1 MATPDP
7 ERELFNSA
15 LSDTPMETIE
25 ATAEVE
31 VTTEAQT
38 QTDERPR
45 DDKGRFASK
54 QEDANPEPTTEQP
67 APAAAAKVEDNPQPQ
82 AERER
87 GEIPAWR
94 LREEAEAKREAAA
107 RAEQYQREL
116 EETRRQNAAFQQQM
130 ATLQRQLQERNSPPP
145 DMYADPEGYQRHQ
158 ANQYQSS
165 MRAMQAKMDLRF
177 AKVQYGEKAVDEAD
191 AEFTRHASMNP
202 NDPFVL
208 SVIHNSETPATDV
221 VNWYQ
226 QQQNQKRLAGKSIDD
241 LLKEE
246 REKALNDPAFL
257 AQAIEKAK
265 ATAKPVQTQANST
278 IPSLNR
284 TTAAASVTTDDDESD
299 AGLLKAALRR

>member
-15 LSDTPMETIE
+15 LSDTPMEAIE

-54 QEDANPEPTTEQP
+54 QEDANPETTTEQP
-67 APAAAAKVEDNPQPQ
+67 APAVAAKVEDNPQPQ

-158 ANQYQSS
+158 ADQHQMALRQQAVMFSEQLARVKFGDELYTKAEQEIARHVQMNPHDPVVHVLQQSS
-165 MRAMQAKMDLRF
+165 Q
-177 AKVQYGEKAVDEAD
+177 
-191 AEFTRHASMNP
+191 
-202 NDPFVL
+202 
-208 SVIHNSETPATDV
+208 PAFEV
-221 VNWYQ
+221 VKWFQ
-226 QQQNQKRLAGKSIDD
+226 QQEANKRLAGKSIDD

-265 ATAKPVQTQANST
+265 ATAKPVQTQANAT

-284 TTAAASVTTDDDESD
+284 ATAAASVTTDDDESD

>member
-1 MATPDP
+1 MASPDT

-15 LSDTPMETIE
+15 LSDTPMEAIE
-25 ATAEVE
+25 AAAEVE
-31 VTTEAQT
+31 VATKAQT

-54 QEDANPEPTTEQP
+54 QEDAPETTTEQP
-67 APAAAAKVEDNPQPQ
+67 APVAAAKVEDNPQTQ

-145 DMYADPEGYQRHQ
+145 DMYSDPEGYQRHQ
-158 ANQYQSS
+158 VSQHQ
-165 MRAMQAKMDLRF
+165 QALREQAVMF
-177 AKVQYGEKAVDEAD
+177 SEQLARVKFGDELYGKAEQEISRHVQ
-191 AEFTRHASMNP
+191 MNP
-202 NDPFVL
+202 HDPIVH
-208 SVIHNSETPATDV
+208 VIRNSSQPAFELV
-221 VNWYQ
+221 KWYQ
-226 QQQNQKRLAGKSIDD
+226 QQEANKRLAGKSIDD

-265 ATAKPVQTQANST
+265 AAAKPVQTQATST

-284 TTAAASVTTDDDESD
+284 TTAAVSAHADDDESD
-299 AGLLKAALRR
+299 AGLLRAALRR